1 LDLQSL
7 FFVLVVIAIGGF
19 SAYLA
24 DILGYKIGKKRL
36 SIKRIRPKYVARISV
51 VIAGMIIPI
60 ITMLLLYG
68 VSSTFRTWITRGSEI
83 VRDLEQKSKEVDKVN
98 DELVKGEQKNA
109 SLANANK
116 ILDDQ
121 NTKKQIEFNQQQA
134 KAKELNT
141 KVGVLNKS
149 ITSLNATIASIR
161 RDKEVAQSQLA
172 PLKSRLETIQKQ
184 VAGVQKD
191 LNSARSSLEDA
202 KTKLKDASTNYN
214 LTSAQNLKLT
224 SQNGELLKKNDEI
237 QKASDSLQLVVTNL
251 TKDLEI
257 LKSQKSTAEAE
268 TSTAKANLETALKS
282 LETIKSQ
289 VISIVRDSANF
300 YRLKAV
306 SYLRGEELSRVSIPA
321 HPSQSDALSAYRAVL
336 RRAKAIAADHGAK
349 PDIEVYPFSGT
360 AGSLLFGNGQSYMTE
375 EEVEKFWVDAI
386 RKQSDETVLIAKAAE
401 NRFETEPVTLEIDIL
416 PNPIVF
422 RKGEIVTESKID
434 GRSSEIEIL
443 NGIREFLRTYVNI
456 KARSRKMIPVQSRDG
471 ESFGEFTQ
479 GQLLS
484 AVAKVKAVPR
494 QLRLVAVAQ
503 QDIRAGEPLAIEI
516 EVR

>member
-1 LDLQSL
+1 MDLQSL

-60 ITMLLLYG
+60 ITMLLLYA

-109 SLANANK
+109 SLSNANK

-121 NTKKQIEFNQQQA
+121 NKKKQIEFNEAQA
-134 KAKELNT
+134 KVKELNT
-141 KVGVLNKS
+141 KVVNLNYSIAALNKTISS
-149 ITSLNATIASIR
+149 INLEKVA
-161 RDKEVAQSQLA
+161 AQSKLA
-172 PLKSRLETIQKQ
+172 PLKSQLVAIQTK
-184 VAGVQKD
+184 VSGVQKD
-191 LNSARSSLEDA
+191 LNQAKSSLEDA
-202 KTKLKDASTNYN
+202 NAKLKKASADYN
-214 LTSAQNLKLT
+214 STSAQNLKLT
-224 SQNGELLKKNDEI
+224 SDNGELIKKNDEI
-237 QKASDSLQLVVTNL
+237 QKASDSLQLVVSNL
-251 TKDLEI
+251 TKNLET
-257 LKSQKSTAEAE
+257 LKSQKATAE
-268 TSTAKANLETALKS
+268 SD
-282 LETIKSQ
+282 TIKAKEELATVQ
-289 VISIVRDSANF
+289 AQLVTISDAARKAMQGSENF
-300 YRLKAV
+300 YRLNPI
-306 SYLRGEELSRVSIPA
+306 SYLRGEELARVSIGPNSSPTA
-321 HPSQSDALSAYRAVL
+321 VTTAYNSLL
-336 RRAKAIAADHGAK
+336 RRAKSMATDHGAK
-349 PDIEVYPFSGT
+349 PNPDEYAFSGS
-360 AGSLLFGNGQSYMTE
+360 AGFLLFGSDKSYLTE
-375 EEVEKFWVDAI
+375 DEVEKFWVDTI
-386 RKQSDETVLIAKAAE
+386 GKRRNEVMLIARAAV
-401 NRFETEPVTLEIDIL
+401 NRFGTEPITLEIDIL

-443 NGIREFLRTYVNI
+443 NGIREFLRTYVNA

-479 GQLLS
+479 AQLLS
-484 AVAKVKAVPR
+484 AVAMVKAVPR
-494 QLRLVAVAQ
+494 QLRLVAVAR
-503 QDIRAGEPLAIEI
+503 QDIRAGDPLDVDI